1 MKNLAVGIFHDDE
14 LGRKLGKRGTASD
27 VVLYNRKT
35 AGCIYTFMQPVED
48 KVTVKS
54 QIMSCIDAAIVSFAA
69 MTPAVGET
77 IIMLDSFNISR
88 GIILVPPYTEL
99 AKIAAI
105 TQRTALE
112 YYVVMEQDSPGIQK
126 TLEEFE
132 ITRNTRAPARIV
144 VDHSFPVKGA
154 GEVVLGCVKQ
164 GLVRRHDK
172 LLLLPQGTEVVVRSI
187 QEQDKDVTESEAG
200 SRVGLAIKGA
210 TAEEMKRGTV
220 ICAPGSAK
228 VGTKFTLSFVP
239 NRFYATGLKEGAY
252 HLTIGMQTVPVSVTA
267 VGAGMVTLVTQRP
280 VVYSADDTFL
290 LLDLNAAKVHVVGRG
305 NCQELLG

>member
-14 LGRKLGKRGTASD
+14 LGRRLGKRGTASD
-27 VVLYNRKT
+27 IVLYNRKT
-35 AGCIYTFMQPVED
+35 DNCIYTFIQPVED

-77 IIMLDSFNISR
+77 ILMLDSFGISR
-88 GIILVPPYTEL
+88 GIILVPPYTER
-99 AKIAAI
+99 AKIVALI
-105 TQRTALE
+105 RGTALE
-112 YYVVMEQDSPGIQK
+112 SYAIMEQDIPEIQK
-126 TLEEFE
+126 TLEGVE
-132 ITRNTRAPARIV
+132 ITRNTSAPTRIV
-144 VDHSFPVKGA
+144 IDHSFPVKGV
-154 GEVVLGCVKQ
+154 GEVVLGGVMQ

-187 QEQDKDVTESEAG
+187 QMQDKDVTESEAG

-210 TAEEMKRGTV
+210 TAAEMKRGTV
-220 ICAPGSAK
+220 ICAPGSAA
-228 VGTKFTLSFVP
+228 VGTNFTLAFVP
-239 NRFYATGLKEGAY
+239 NRFYAPGLKTGAY

-267 VGAGMVTLVTQRP
+267 VGEGTVTLETQRP

-290 LLDLNAAKVHVVGRG
+290 LLDLNAAKVHIVGRG
-305 NCQELLG
+305 NCLELSG